1 MGSKSWAKLA
11 RLGLELKLYGMTDL
25 KVITY

>member
-1 MGSKSWAKLA
+1 MAV
-11 RLGLELKLYGMTDL
+11 TDL